1 MSRLKIPRV
10 TSSIA
15 TLIVTKG
22 ASWLRSSS
30 VFLLVLLP
38 ACSTTQP
45 TPSAAMVA
53 QPKARPI
60 HNVSSFN
67 QSLRC
72 MDNLFVDYGVKNVVI
87 TSQGI
92 PDATGEIRTGTK
104 EMLISAISH
113 MSTRSGA
120 FRFVDYDQRQFDI
133 NELQKLVGF
142 TKDFLVPNYYI
153 RGAITQF
160 DEQVQSRSK
169 SGGLSLKVFDVGSS
183 RDKVTSLVSI
193 DLNVGNL
200 LTRQILS
207 GTSANNTIAVSRTGR
222 STDTSGSIDMID
234 LGFSFNMN
242 VNNSE
247 GMHQSVR
254 TLLQLSAIESLG
266 KLTEVPYWRC
276 LGIGQTSTAMMEQA
290 RGWYHRMS
298 SVERLKFVQ
307 RALAGMNLY
316 SGPVEG
322 ESASPA
328 LQDAIGHYQNSQ
340 GLLADSQIN
349 FQLYASLIG
358 EELAL
363 GEAPKALDSQENR
376 VASKPVESIPTPL
389 DFSVTTLRGDNAL
402 YSVGDTISLS
412 LKVSE
417 DAFVY
422 CYYQDKDHN
431 VARLYPNRFQP
442 NALLSANA
450 ALSIP
455 SANAQFEIVMEEAG
469 SEEEVLC
476 MASRQELGIQL
487 PKTFKQGDLAPLPIG
502 SLEDVAS
509 AFGAL
514 EQSETV
520 DQRIKMRVRS

>member
-1 MSRLKIPRV
+1 MISIELPRV
-10 TSSIA
+10 TCPITRKA
-15 TLIVTKG
+15 VR
-22 ASWLRSSS
+22 WLHHIF
-30 VFLLVLLP
+30 VFVMVLLP
-38 ACSTTQP
+38 ACSNIKP
-45 TPSAAMVA
+45 PPSAAMVA

-60 HNVSSFN
+60 HNVTSFD

-72 MDNLFVDYGVKNVVI
+72 MDDLFVDYGVKNVVI

-113 MSTRSGA
+113 MSTHSGA

-160 DEQVQSRSK
+160 DEQVQSQSK
-169 SGGLSLKVFDVGSS
+169 SGGVSLKVFDAGSS

-222 STDTSGSIDMID
+222 STDASGSIDMID

-242 VNNSE
+242 VNHSE

-254 TLLQLSAIESLG
+254 TLLQLSTIESLG

-290 RGWYHRMS
+290 QGWYHRMS
-298 SVERLKFVQ
+298 SIERLKFVQ
-307 RALAGMNLY
+307 RALAGMELY
-316 SGPVEG
+316 SGPSEG
-322 ESASPA
+322 GQATPA
-328 LQDAIGHYQNSQ
+328 LHDAIGQYQSAQ
-340 GLLADSQIN
+340 GLMADGQIN

-358 EELAL
+358 DELAL
-363 GEAPKALDSQENR
+363 GEAPKSLDNQENR
-376 VASKPVESIPTPL
+376 VFQSQVADAIAHPL
-389 DFSVTTLRGDNAL
+389 DFSVTTLRGDNAF
-402 YSVGDTISLS
+402 YSVGDSVSLT

-422 CYYQDKDHN
+422 CYYEDKDHN

-455 SANAQFEIVMEEAG
+455 GAHAQFEIVMEEAG
-469 SEEEVLC
+469 TEEEVLC
-476 MASRQELGIQL
+476 MASREELGIRL
-487 PKTFKQGDLAPLPIG
+487 PKQYKQDDLVPLQIG
-502 SLEDVAS
+502 SLEEVAS
-509 AFGAL
+509 TFSAL
-514 EQSETV
+514 EQTTTV
-520 DQRIKMRVRS
+520 DQRIRMRVRL